1 MSDAPIRRAA
11 ATAAT
16 SRISKIQ
23 DGKIKSGKN
32 PKSTKNEDS
41 GSEWE
46 ASEEYEEDR
55 YVF

>member
-1 MSDAPIRRAA
+1 MSDGPIRRAA

-23 DGKIKSGKN
+23 DGKIKSTN
-32 PKSTKNEDS
+32 NENS

-55 YVF
+55 YGF